1 MPQTPV
7 DVFTG
12 PSIVNSPARAR
23 HARRPGPLHPFEG
36 GDAFAALYT
45 QSTTAT
51 ALAAGDFRH
60 SAAGKRRE
68 EATALEGSAYTALS
82 VSGTLSAVSHL
93 CSAGGE
99 GGDQEGRR
107 KDRESC
113 HR

>member
-51 ALAAGDFRH
+51 ALAAGDLRH